1 MARAIQIC
9 VDSLSKI
16 KGLIIIKDIDKILN
30 NSFIF
35 VSFISNILNINFEIL
50 YQRNT
55 QTSILNKIQNLANI
69 LYQKITVTK
78 SVKCQK
84 IL

>member
-9 VDSLSKI
+9 VESLSKI

-35 VSFISNILNINFEIL
+35 VSSTSNILNINFEIL
-50 YQRNT
+50 YHKSIHT
-55 QTSILNKIQNLANI
+55 QSTQNNKNLE
-69 LYQKITVTK
+69 
-78 SVKCQK
+78 
-84 IL
+84 